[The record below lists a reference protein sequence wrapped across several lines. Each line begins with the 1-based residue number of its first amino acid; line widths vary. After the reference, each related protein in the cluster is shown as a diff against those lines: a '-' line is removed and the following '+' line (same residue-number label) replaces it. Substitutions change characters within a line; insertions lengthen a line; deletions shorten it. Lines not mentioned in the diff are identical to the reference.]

1 MKEMKYQ
8 ISRKREILDNGK
20 YLGYEYFIMS
30 FGVFPAA
37 YVKIPKK
44 HPYFGK
50 NYNLMDIYVHGGLTY
65 SNSKLWISKVD
76 VKSGWFIGWD
86 YAHLGDFC
94 GFEEMLD
101 FSSDEKKWTTEE
113 IKEEVLEV
121 CKQLKRM
128 EKQND

>member
-76 VKSGWFIGWD
+76 VKSG
-86 YAHLGDFC
+86 
-94 GFEEMLD
+94 
-101 FSSDEKKWTTEE
+101 
-113 IKEEVLEV
+113 
-121 CKQLKRM
+121 
-128 EKQND
+128 